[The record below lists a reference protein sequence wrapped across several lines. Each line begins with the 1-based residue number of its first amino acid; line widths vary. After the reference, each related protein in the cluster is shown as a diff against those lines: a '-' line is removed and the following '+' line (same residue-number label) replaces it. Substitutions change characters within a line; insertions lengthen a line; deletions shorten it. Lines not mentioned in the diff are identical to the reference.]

1 MTRIRRGGVGIV
13 IHDEV
18 PHGHQEKP
26 HGANQKNSP
35 RDFRFSEI
43 DFIVKLQIDVVKIT
57 LSSIYL
63 VVTTWYSWCSWSVQE
78 LSLIL
83 NILGN
88 EYKILNEQ
96 ECIENDLENNFEDAN
111 MPI

>member
-1 MTRIRRGGVGIV
+1 MGGVGIV

-18 PHGHQEKP
+18 PRGHQEKP
-26 HGANQKNSP
+26 HDANQKNSP

-78 LSLIL
+78 LSHIIWYFQKKCTLML
-83 NILGN
+83 H
-88 EYKILNEQ
+88 Y
-96 ECIENDLENNFEDAN
+96 C
-111 MPI
+111 

>member
-26 HGANQKNSP
+26 HGADTKNSP

-43 DFIVKLQIDVVKIT
+43 DFIVKLQIDVVEIT
-57 LSSIYL
+57 LSSRYL
-63 VVTTWYSWCSWSVQE
+63 VVTTWYSWCSWSVQDV
-78 LSLIL
+78 SLQLKCNLYAIKL
-83 NILGN
+83 
-88 EYKILNEQ
+88 
-96 ECIENDLENNFEDAN
+96 DAW
-111 MPI
+111 